1 MSDESIKF
9 PVASNNCLAPALNY
23 VNIEIQLKLNGS
35 FLRQEEVN
43 FTHKIGVN
51 TYIVYEINLWQF
63 TVGKDFALRNFLFG
77 VVVSTTNLILI
88 SINIL
93 VMVLNLMH
101 VEVFRNLMVVGLV
114 RT

>member
-43 FTHKIGVN
+43 FTHKVGVN

-77 VVVSTTNLILI
+77 VVVSTTNADLDKYQYFGHGTEFDACG
-88 SINIL
+88 S
-93 VMVLNLMH
+93 
-101 VEVFRNLMVVGLV
+101 FS
-114 RT
+114 